1 MRIPPASASTITLT
15 TLLVLAACQAADEPS
30 GTAAPPP
37 GSDFTGPAFDF
48 EEVVPGVY
56 HARGTGSLSV
66 GSHGAVIVNDD
77 DVLLVESH
85 ISPAAAYAVVDEI
98 EALTGKLVRYVVNTH
113 YHFDHAHGNQIYP
126 DDVHVIG
133 HEVTREML
141 ESGASMGRSYELFVG
156 RLPDQVVAMEGALEE
171 LRGRDEELRGRLE
184 ELRGRLEAA
193 EGEAERDELEGEA
206 LEGEL
211 ETLRGELETLEG
223 ESETLAGEWE
233 TLRGRAAYMRNY
245 LAGQDS
251 LVPKGPNTTLSERM
265 TLFRGD
271 REIRIL
277 FFGRGHT
284 GGDVVV
290 HLPQERVIVTGDLL
304 IPGLPYMGD
313 GYLAEWVETLEHV
326 KALDFDWVL
335 PGHGNPFQDRER
347 ITYLQDYMR
356 DLQARAAALHAQG
369 IPYEEAA
376 AQIDMT
382 DHAEHYPQIRFPGV
396 PAVAVQRVFEL
407 LDGGR

>member
-1 MRIPPASASTITLT
+1 MRIPPPGATAAGHAAPFARAAAFTLT
-15 TLLVLAACQAADEPS
+15 ALLAPLTACQAADS
-30 GTAAPPP
+30 AGDNAAPPP
-37 GSDFTGPAFDF
+37 GSDFTGPAFEF

-56 HARGTGSLSV
+56 HARGTGGLSV

-85 ISPAAAYAVVDEI
+85 ISPAAAYAVVEEI
-98 EALTGKLVRYVVNTH
+98 EALTDKPVRYVVNTH

-126 DDVHVIG
+126 ENVHVIG

-156 RLPDQVVAMEGALEE
+156 RLPDQVVAIVAAEKELRGRFEE
-171 LRGRDEELRGRLE
+171 LRGRVDAAGDEAEAEELV
-184 ELRGRLEAA
+184 
-193 EGEAERDELEGEA
+193 
-206 LEGEL
+206 GEL
-211 ETLRGELETLEG
+211 ER
-223 ESETLAGEWE
+223 LAGEVE
-233 TLRGRAAYMRNY
+233 TLHGRAAYMTNY

-265 TLFRGD
+265 TLFCGD

-335 PGHGNPFQDRER
+335 PGHGDPFQGKER

-356 DLQARAAALHAQG
+356 DLQARAAALHARG

-396 PAVAVQRVFEL
+396 PTVAVQRVFEL
-407 LDGGR
+407 LDEGR

>member
-1 MRIPPASASTITLT
+1 MRIAPVS
-15 TLLVLAACQAADEPS
+15 VLATLFILAGCQPADAP
-30 GTAAPPP
+30 GADAAPPP
-37 GSDFTGPAFDF
+37 GSDFEGAAFEF
-48 EEVVPGVY
+48 EVVVPGVY

-66 GSHGAVIVNDD
+66 GSHGAVIVNEE

-85 ISPAAAYAVVDEI
+85 ISPAAAYAVVEEI
-98 EALTGKLVRYVVNTH
+98 EALTDRPVRYVVNTH

-141 ESGASMGRSYELFVG
+141 ESGASLGRSYELYVG
-156 RLPDQVVAMEGALEE
+156 GLPDQIAAMEGALEE
-171 LRGRDEELRGRLE
+171 LQSSVDEAEDEAAREAAAEQLA
-184 ELRGRLEAA
+184 RLEARL
-193 EGEAERDELEGEA
+193 G
-206 LEGEL
+206 
-211 ETLRGELETLEG
+211 
-223 ESETLAGEWE
+223 
-233 TLRGRAAYMRNY
+233 YMRNY
-245 LAGQDS
+245 AAGQEA
-251 LVPKGPNTTLSERM
+251 LMPKGPNTTLSERM

-304 IPGLPYMGD
+304 VPGLPYMGD
-313 GYLAEWVETLEHV
+313 GYLTEWVETLEHV

-335 PGHGNPFQDRER
+335 PGHGQPFQDKER

-356 DLQARAAALHAQG
+356 DLQARATELHARG
-369 IPYEEAA
+369 MSYEEAA

-382 DHAEHYPQIRFPGV
+382 DHAEHYPQITGPGV
-396 PAVAVQRVFEL
+396 AAVAVLRVFEL
-407 LDGGR
+407 LDGGS

>member
-15 TLLVLAACQAADEPS
+15 ALLVLAACQAADEPS

-85 ISPAAAYAVVDEI
+85 ISPAAAYAVVEEI
-98 EALTGKLVRYVVNTH
+98 EALTEKPVRYVVNTH

-156 RLPDQVVAMEGALEE
+156 RLPDQIAVMEGALEE
-171 LRGRDEELRGRLE
+171 LRGSVDEAEDEAARE
-184 ELRGRLEAA
+184 EAA
-193 EGEAERDELEGEA
+193 EMLAA
-206 LEGEL
+206 F
-211 ETLRGELETLEG
+211 
-223 ESETLAGEWE
+223 ESRL
-233 TLRGRAAYMRNY
+233 AYMRNY

-369 IPYEEAA
+369 MPYEEAA

-407 LDGGR
+407 LDGGS

>member
-1 MRIPPASASTITLT
+1 MRISRASALVPLF
-15 TLLVLAACQAADEPS
+15 LLAGCQPADSP
-30 GTAAPPP
+30 GGDAGPPP
-37 GSDFTGPAFDF
+37 GSDFEGTAFEF

-56 HARGTGSLSV
+56 HARGTGALSV
-66 GSHGAVIVNDD
+66 GSHGAVIVNED

-85 ISPAAAYAVVDEI
+85 ISPAAAYAVVEEI
-98 EALTGKLVRYVVNTH
+98 EALTGKPVRYVVNTH

-141 ESGASMGRSYELFVG
+141 ESGASLGRSYELFVG
-156 RLPDQVVAMEGALEE
+156 RLPDQIAVMEGRIEGLQRAV
-171 LRGRDEELRGRLE
+171 DEAEDEAARA
-184 ELRGRLEAA
+184 EAA
-193 EGEAERDELEGEA
+193 ELLAA
-206 LEGEL
+206 F
-211 ETLRGELETLEG
+211 
-223 ESETLAGEWE
+223 ESRLAY
-233 TLRGRAAYMRNY
+233 TRNY
-245 LAGQDS
+245 AAGQDA
-251 LVPKGPNTTLSERM
+251 LVPKGPNTTLSQRM

-304 IPGLPYMGD
+304 LPGLPYMGD
-313 GYLAEWVETLEHV
+313 GYLAEWVESLEHV

-335 PGHGNPFQDRER
+335 PGHGDPFQGKER
-347 ITYLQDYMR
+347 ITYQQDYMR
-356 DLQARAAALHAQG
+356 DLQARAAGFHAQG
-369 IPYEEAA
+369 MSYEEAA

-407 LDGGR
+407 LDDSLPSTPPTM